1 MSLQKKNP
9 PLSLMS
15 FHSAMLAKVATF
27 PALRG
32 RYGRVHGE
40 RAFTAAVVLEDAAL
54 LLYIRDSTVGCHSVA

>member
-1 MSLQKKNP
+1 
-9 PLSLMS
+9 
-15 FHSAMLAKVATF
+15 MLAKVATS

-40 RAFTAAVVLEDAAL
+40 RAFTAAVVLEDAAS